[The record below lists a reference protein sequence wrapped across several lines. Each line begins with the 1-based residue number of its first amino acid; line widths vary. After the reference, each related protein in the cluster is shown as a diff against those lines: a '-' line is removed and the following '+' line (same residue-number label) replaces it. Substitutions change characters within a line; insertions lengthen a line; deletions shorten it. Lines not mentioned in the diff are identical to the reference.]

1 MRQMHI
7 LLAAAFLLAGS
18 PLPAAE
24 GASDVG
30 IPYNSVNTTM
40 IPLKSRKIK
49 GVDSVAWY
57 VRDTRKDAVLDPDK
71 ARFRIRTWE
80 GAEVPLEIEALS
92 SVPADELTGDDKELI
107 KENGFT
113 HRMWIP
119 KADKRFMDGDI
130 LHSLPHGSV
139 VMEQGVTISVKLPLG
154 KKG

>member
-1 MRQMHI
+1 MRKIQI
-7 LLAAAFLLAGS
+7 LLATAFLLAGN

-40 IPLKSRKIK
+40 IPLKSQKIK
-49 GVDSVAWY
+49 GVDCVAWY
-57 VRDTRKDAVLDPDK
+57 VRDTRKDTVLDPGK

-92 SVPADELTGDDKELI
+92 SVPADQLTAEDKEVI

-139 VMEQGVTISVKLPLG
+139 DMGQGITVSAKLPLG